1 MTRRLTVLIVLVV
14 LLLAGAG
21 GAIAVLGGAE
31 ASQADAAIEAP
42 AAPAAIFVTMP
53 RITANLAGPGPRQRF
68 LALDVSLAVA
78 DPEDA
83 AHIERAMPR
92 ILDSIQPYLRDLSAT
107 DLQGSAGLR
116 RVRGDLL
123 HRIRTAGR
131 AAAVEEVLFTE
142 ILVQ

>member
-1 MTRRLTVLIVLVV
+1 MTRRRTVLIVFAV

-21 GAIAVLGGAE
+21 GAIAVLGDAE
-31 ASQADAAIEAP
+31 ANQADAADQAP
-42 AAPAAIFVTMP
+42 AARAAIFVPMP
-53 RITANLAGPGPRQRF
+53 RIMANLAGPGPRQRF

-78 DPEDA
+78 NPEDA
-83 AHIERAMPR
+83 AHIEHAMPR

-116 RVRGDLL
+116 RVRADLL

-131 AAAVEEVLFTE
+131 AAAVEDILFTE